1 MNQITIELALN
12 NTPDVPPFNAVQVIL
27 SYDSHVL
34 RASSLDYSTNVFF
47 QAGFTPLILR
57 DCLDGNPAPGQ
68 GTAACGS
75 DDGPGITTFAAS
87 VLGGATPDGT
97 QGNIF
102 FLTFNVDTSAEH
114 FSEITIKQALGS
126 TNLAL
131 GNQQIPATLL
141 NGYYTSLSCGGQACQ
156 PAVAKFTWAPQPAK
170 QGQIT
175 VFYGNASLASTGA
188 SITDYYW
195 TFGDTSGTTPYYDG
209 HTNSTA
215 IYLYKIAGNYSV
227 TLTITDS
234 GGVKVSSV
242 ILVNVINVE
251 VDMGIENL
259 DVEPSPIGLHPGVVF
274 TITAVLHNLGGLSE
288 ESNMTLTLTVAGQAQ
303 PLAFLPSALM
313 KPYSTRTLTATW
325 DSAGKIPNVYRLD
338 FFTPILENET
348 KIGNNHKSY
357 WIQLIPFQPTGSL
370 SLLGVAG
377 ISVLVVGAGGF
388 GVSFLRKRNNNVDD
402 AL

>member
-12 NTPDVPPFNAVQVIL
+12 NTPDVPPFNNVQVLL
-27 SYDSHVL
+27 SYDSRVL
-34 RASSLDYSTNVFF
+34 TAASLDYSTNVFT
-47 QAGFTPLILR
+47 QTSFTQVLVR
-57 DCLDGNPAPGQ
+57 DCLDGHAANNGSPGL
-68 GTAACGS
+68 CGG
-75 DDGPGITTFAAS
+75 DDGPGYVSFAES
-87 VLGGATPDGT
+87 ILGGATPDGT

-102 FLTFNVDTSAEH
+102 FLTFNVNTATPG
-114 FSEITIKQALGS
+114 FSQIQISRAAPT
-126 TNLAL
+126 LAY
-131 GNQQIPATLL
+131 GNQPIPVTLMD
-141 NGYYTSLSCGGQACQ
+141 GYYTSLSCGGQACQ

-288 ESNMTLTLTVAGQAQ
+288 ESNMTLTLTVAGLAQ

-313 KPYSTRTLTATW
+313 KPYGTRTLTATW
-325 DSAGKIPNVYRLD
+325 DSTGKIPNVYRLD
-338 FFTPILENET
+338 FYTPILKNET
-348 KIGNNHKSY
+348 KIDNNHKSY
-357 WIQLIPFQPTGSL
+357 WIQLIPFQPAGSL
-370 SLLGVAG
+370 SLLSVAG

-402 AL
+402 SL